1 MSLIND
7 LCLDQFKIKEIL
19 KSRQKL
25 LVSFLRLWLF
35 RKLRINIKF
44 INVFMK
50 EFKRWN
56 SLKEKIDG
64 KERIVFFRKKEI
76 WWCALGL
83 NVGFEQDGKN
93 NNFERPVLILKK
105 FNKDV
110 LWTVPLTSKNRTGK
124 YYFQVKYNNRTF
136 SVILS
141 QIRLISSKRL
151 LRKIRTFSDIEFEK
165 VRESIKKLI

>member
-1 MSLIND
+1 
-7 LCLDQFKIKEIL
+7 
-19 KSRQKL
+19 
-25 LVSFLRLWLF
+25 
-35 RKLRINIKF
+35 
-44 INVFMK
+44 MK

-56 SLKEKIDG
+56 SLKEKIDK

>member
-1 MSLIND
+1 
-7 LCLDQFKIKEIL
+7 
-19 KSRQKL
+19 
-25 LVSFLRLWLF
+25 
-35 RKLRINIKF
+35 
-44 INVFMK
+44 MK

-56 SLKEKIDG
+56 SLKEKIDK

-110 LWTVPLTSKNRTGK
+110 LWIVPLTSKNRTGK
-124 YYFQVKYNNRTF
+124 YYFQVKYNNKTY

-141 QIRLISSKRL
+141 QIRLISSRRL
-151 LRKIRTFSDIEFEK
+151 LRKIRTFSDVEFEK
-165 VRESIKKLI
+165 VREFIKELI